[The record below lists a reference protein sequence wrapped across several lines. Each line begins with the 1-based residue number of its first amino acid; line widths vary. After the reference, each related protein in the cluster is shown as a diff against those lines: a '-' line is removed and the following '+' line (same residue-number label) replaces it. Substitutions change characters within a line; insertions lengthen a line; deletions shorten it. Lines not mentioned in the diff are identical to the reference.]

1 MYISYD
7 TKVHM
12 LHIVLKIIDFNSCIL
27 LQYKKFMV
35 DLSLLLYSCHV
46 NVMEQKTACHWK
58 ENIIAI
64 YMYIIKHASKSTYI
78 NALSEEKL

>member
-1 MYISYD
+1 
-7 TKVHM
+7 
-12 LHIVLKIIDFNSCIL
+12 
-27 LQYKKFMV
+27 MV

-46 NVMEQKTACHWK
+46 NILEQKTACQWK

-64 YMYIIKHASKSTYI
+64 YIIKHASKSTYI